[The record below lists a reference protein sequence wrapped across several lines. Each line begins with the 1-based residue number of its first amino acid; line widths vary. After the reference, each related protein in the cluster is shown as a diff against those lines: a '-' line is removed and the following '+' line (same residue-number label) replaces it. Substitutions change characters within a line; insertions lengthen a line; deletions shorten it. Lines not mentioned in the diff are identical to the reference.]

1 MQVSAIFSKLRLRS
15 IISVFIVGLSVFLIL
30 SGYSP
35 GRIYATTTVSDELV
49 GEWQAKLQFDKGILA
64 SYKDLE
70 FMYIFNTGGTLVE
83 SGNHDSNAPIPPAYG
98 IWRKTGSQEFEAK
111 YEFYVTEPPKELSV
125 ILNGGG
131 WKPVGRGVLSEK
143 IKLSKDGKTYVSK
156 VHVDILT
163 TDGKPMEGGGDAT
176 AFGEK
181 LLF

>member
-1 MQVSAIFSKLRLRS
+1 MPVSALPFKRRFRS
-15 IISVFIVGLSVFLIL
+15 VIGVFIVGLSIFALL
-30 SGYSP
+30 SWYSP
-35 GRIYATTTVSDELV
+35 GKLYATTTLPNDLV

-64 SYKDLE
+64 PYKDLE
-70 FMYIFNTGGTLVE
+70 FMYIFNAGGTLAE
-83 SGNHDSNAPIPPAYG
+83 AGNHDSNAPIPPAYG
-98 IWRKTGSQEFEAK
+98 IWRQTGPQEFDAK
-111 YEFYVTEPPKELSV
+111 YEFYVTEPPKELSA
-125 ILNGGG
+125 ILTGGG
-131 WKPVGRGVLSEK
+131 WKPVGRGILSEK